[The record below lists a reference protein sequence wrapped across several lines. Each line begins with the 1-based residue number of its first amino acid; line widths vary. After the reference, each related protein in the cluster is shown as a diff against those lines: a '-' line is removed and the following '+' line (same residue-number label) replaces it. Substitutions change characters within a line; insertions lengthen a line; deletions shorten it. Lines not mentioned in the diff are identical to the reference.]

1 VQLGHHPTDQLFPIS
16 LKEKIQAWAIDS
28 YKNNYTIP
36 TNLQNITEKLKS
48 IYMCYTTL
56 PSGMMSIG
64 LKMYITLSIICIKEA
79 MLVSRSTLRKCY
91 NVPENWLNKVINKIT
106 HAWLLLIWNSKTSVS
121 LKQNVALLLSWKIY
135 TTLYIQ
141 KNVRVMLLHKTA
153 PFNYQ
158 FNRQTTNMGQK
169 KKHQY
174 QHLLDFC
181 HTKMA
186 FLFSWN
192 FLFQHNLLNIHSLI
206 GWNSWPHIN
215 LVRPI

>member
-16 LKEKIQAWAIDS
+16 LQEKFQAWAIDS

-79 MLVSRSTLRKCY
+79 MLVSRSTLRKCC
-91 NVPENWLNKVINKIT
+91 NVPKLVKHGLNKNT

-121 LKQNVALLLSWKIY
+121 LKQNVALLLSWNIY
-135 TTLYIQ
+135 TMY
-141 KNVRVMLLHKTA
+141 VVY
-153 PFNYQ
+153 P
-158 FNRQTTNMGQK
+158 K
-169 KKHQY
+169 K
-174 QHLLDFC
+174 
-181 HTKMA
+181 M
-186 FLFSWN
+186 S
-192 FLFQHNLLNIHSLI
+192 
-206 GWNSWPHIN
+206 
-215 LVRPI
+215 